1 MNWYCILWEDFAEDA
16 YSHSVFLLSGAGTD
30 TGSVGGNKINEKEKV
45 CSVHVV
51 CHDED

>member
-1 MNWYCILWEDFAEDA
+1 MNWYCILWEDFT
-16 YSHSVFLLSGAGTD
+16 SHSVFLLSGAGTE

-45 CSVHVV
+45 GSVHIV